1 MSAAGPPQGARPP
14 GGERREAPF
23 GGEHVAAGLPQGAR
37 PPGGERREAP
47 FGGHQ
52 TSDAATPVI
61 DVRGLDKSFGD
72 KHVVVDLSLRVE
84 RGEIFGFLGPN
95 GSGKTTSIRLMCGL
109 LTPDAGSGTCLGYD
123 IRSESEAIKRNVGY
137 MTQRFSFWD
146 DLTIRENLD
155 FVARIY
161 EMPDRRATVDK
172 ALEDLGLATRSGQL
186 TGTLSG
192 GWKQRLALAA
202 CMLHRP
208 QLLLLDEPTAG
219 VDPNARREFWE
230 ELHRLAAQGISILVS
245 THYMDE
251 ASRCHKLAY
260 IAYGRLLAQGTV
272 AEVIASQ
279 NLTTFALTGPD
290 LAALSERLQGQPGVE
305 QTVAF
310 GDTIHVTGKDGALLE
325 RTLCVATAG
334 TGVSL
339 TPVDTGLEDV
349 FIHLMQRATDNWGS
363 DEARSKAIQ

>member
-1 MSAAGPPQGARPP
+1 MSAATAQVARNDQAGA
-14 GGERREAPF
+14 G
-23 GGEHVAAGLPQGAR
+23 
-37 PPGGERREAP
+37 
-47 FGGHQ
+47 
-52 TSDAATPVI
+52 TPVI
-61 DVRGLDKSFGD
+61 DVHGLDKSFGD
-72 KHVVVDLSLRVE
+72 KHVVVDLSLKVE

-123 IRSESEAIKRNVGY
+123 IRTQSEAIKRNVGY

-161 EMPDRRATVDK
+161 EMKDRKPTVDR
-172 ALEDLGLATRSGQL
+172 ALADLGLATRSGQL

-202 CMLHRP
+202 CMLHQP

-260 IAYGRLLAQGTV
+260 IAYGRLLAQGTA

-279 NLTTFALTGPD
+279 SLTTFAVTGTD
-290 LAALSERLQGQPGVE
+290 LASLSERLHGQPGVE
-305 QTVAF
+305 QTAAF
-310 GDTIHVTGKDGALLE
+310 GDTIHVTGKDGTLLE
-325 RTLCVATAG
+325 KTLRDATRGTQASVAR
-334 TGVSL
+334 
-339 TPVDTGLEDV
+339 VDTGLEDV
-349 FIHLMQRATDNWGS
+349 FIHLMRGLGE
-363 DEARSKAIQ
+363 EARAGTKPSREPSPQPSPRGEGANVG